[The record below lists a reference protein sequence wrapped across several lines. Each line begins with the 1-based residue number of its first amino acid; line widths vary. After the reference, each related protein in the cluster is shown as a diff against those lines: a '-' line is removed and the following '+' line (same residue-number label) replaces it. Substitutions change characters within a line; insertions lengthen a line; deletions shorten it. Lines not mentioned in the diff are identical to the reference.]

1 MNETSAFDVG
11 LVQQIAKKQPNA
23 IDSASKAIG
32 KDFKRICKKY

>member
-11 LVQQIAKKQPNA
+11 LIQLLAKKQPN
-23 IDSASKAIG
+23 IILSASSVIG